1 MTPTPLRLTLAA
13 ILAVSTSASALAQ
26 PYSDPNSDPNYQAQQ
41 RDYQDKQQDYQ
52 AKQQDY
58 QAQQQ
63 DYDRRAT
70 DYQARKDT
78 YSVQRDRYADDRAA
92 YERQRADYD
101 DKYGSGAWDKRYGF
115 GYRPGYSYSSG
126 DDHYRAYRDSP
137 CERRQSNS
145 AVTGGLIGA
154 LAGAAIGSNV
164 AGRGD
169 RTGGAVL
176 GAVAG
181 GAVGAAVGSS
191 SARCDTTGYWFSYD
205 QTVPY
210 RVASGYGYDSR
221 YRGDYD
227 RYRRMGCRMALA
239 PAYVEGS
246 TDYRYVRVCP
256 DSRGRYRITG

>member
-1 MTPTPLRLTLAA
+1 MTPTPMRLT
-13 ILAVSTSASALAQ
+13 IASALALGAAASAFAQ
-26 PYSDPNSDPNYQAQQ
+26 PYSSGNDPAYQAQQ
-41 RDYQDKQQDYQ
+41 QDYEAGQRDYE

-63 DYDRRAT
+63 TYEDKVT
-70 DYQARKDT
+70 DYQARRGT
-78 YSVQRDRYADDRAA
+78 YSVQRDRYAEDRAA
-92 YERQRADYD
+92 YERERAEYD
-101 DKYGSGAWDKRYGF
+101 ARYGSGAWARRYTYAD
-115 GYRPGYSYSSG
+115 GYRYSRNG
-126 DDHYRAYRDSP
+126 DRFAAYRDSP
-137 CERRQSNS
+137 CERDRSNS
-145 AVTGGLIGA
+145 TVAGGVIGA

-181 GAVGAAVGSS
+181 GALGAAVGNS
-191 SARCDTTGYWFSYD
+191 SARCDTRGYYFSYD

-221 YRGDYD
+221 RRDSDFYRYN
-227 RYRRMGCRMALA
+227 RMGCRLALA
-239 PAYVEGS
+239 PAYVNGD

-256 DSRGRYRITG
+256 DSRGRYRITR